1 MAMTIEEIEQ
11 FIITAVPDAKIEV
24 TDMGGDGE
32 HYSAVVTAASFKGL
46 SRLAQH
52 RLVYDAFGGRMGEE
66 LHALKLTTRIA
77 E

>member
-1 MAMTIEEIEQ
+1 MAMNIQEIEQ
-11 FIITAVPDAKIEV
+11 FILTAIPDAKIEI
-24 TDMGGDGE
+24 TDLKGDGE
-32 HYSAVVTAASFKGL
+32 HYSAEVISASFKGL

-66 LHALKLTTRIA
+66 LHALKLMTRVA

>member
-11 FIITAVPDAKIEV
+11 YIIKAVPDADVEV
-24 TDMGGDGE
+24 VDLNGNGD
-32 HYSAVVTAASFKGL
+32 HFSAIVTAASFKGL

-52 RLVYDAFGGRMGEE
+52 RRVYDAFGGRMGEE
-66 LHALKLTTRIA
+66 LHALKLTTRIP

>member
-11 FIITAVPDAKIEV
+11 YIIKAVPDAKIEI
-24 TDMGGDGE
+24 TDLNGDGE
-32 HYSAVVTAASFKGL
+32 HYSAIVTAASFKGL

-52 RLVYDAFGGRMGEE
+52 RRVYDAFGGRMGEE